1 MARTNSRERLIEA
14 ALTLFS
20 QKGFDGTGVDEI
32 AESIGIKGPTI
43 YKYFKSKDEL
53 LTAVAEHAED
63 DYNKGMGFASNLADK
78 IKNGSELIEFAT
90 NSLHFTIESDS
101 AIKMRRLAMM
111 EQFRNKMLAEL
122 TTSHQVVFLKGI
134 YSKVF
139 RNLMDLGKMPEG
151 DSDTIALEFIAPVT
165 LMIQMVDREP
175 YKMDEAF
182 EMIKKHMD
190 IFVEK
195 YEIAM
200 I

>member
-1 MARTNSRERLIEA
+1 M
-14 ALTLFS
+14 
-20 QKGFDGTGVDEI
+20 DEI

-43 YKYFKSKDEL
+43 YKYFKSKEDL
-53 LTAVAEHAED
+53 LIAVAERAED
-63 DYNKGMGFASNLADK
+63 EYIQGMGFKSNLADK
-78 IKNGSELIEFAT
+78 IGSGAELKEFAIK
-90 NSLHFTIESDS
+90 SLHYTMESDS

-122 TTSHQVVFLKGI
+122 TTSHQVVLLKGI

-190 IFVEK
+190 IFIEK